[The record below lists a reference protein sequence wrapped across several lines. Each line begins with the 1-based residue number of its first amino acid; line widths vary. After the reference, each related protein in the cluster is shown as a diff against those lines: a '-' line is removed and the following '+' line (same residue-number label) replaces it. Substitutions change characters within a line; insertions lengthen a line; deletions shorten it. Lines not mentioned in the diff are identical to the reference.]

1 MAAAEAAVGREA
13 ARVRV
18 WREAAAVE
26 AAVGREAEAARVVVV
41 AVMAAAATLSNHRR
55 ATRFLPE
62 QL

>member
-1 MAAAEAAVGREA
+1 MGREA

-55 ATRFLPE
+55 ATRFLPDH
-62 QL
+62 L